1 MIIQSKMVFISGQ
14 FIPAQIHT
22 DEGKILGISSYGEL
36 TPDVDYGDR
45 LIVPGFIDIHTHG
58 MGGYSADEPS
68 PEGLIKWLK
77 ALPAEGVTSF
87 LPATTTQSRETTIES
102 LKNIAEVKKQR
113 HTGAEIIGVHLE
125 GPFLDDSYKG
135 MHQERYLRSPSIEE
149 FIEYQKASDNL
160 IKYIT
165 LACEHDEDF
174 SLIRYASRNG
184 VTVSIGHSGAN
195 FENAML
201 ALANGATSFTHSF
214 NAMKALHHREP
225 GVVGALMSSSAYAEV
240 IADGYHVHPSVV
252 KILFNAKNHSNIILV
267 TDSIGV
273 KGLPEGVYDI
283 SNVRVSLDEHGTARN
298 FGTDT
303 IAGSS
308 LKMNEGIRLLVNRAS
323 VPMENAILA
332 ATLNPA
338 KALGIENQKGQIK
351 YGNDAD
357 IVVLDA
363 GFDVIATYC
372 MGVQV
377 YGQNKC

>member
-1 MIIQSKMVFISGQ
+1 MIIQSKRVFISGQ
-14 FIPAQIHT
+14 FVPAQILMN
-22 DEGKILGISSYGEL
+22 EGKILGISSYGSS
-36 TPDVDYGDR
+36 TPDVDYDDM

-68 PEGLIKWLK
+68 QEGLVKWLK
-77 ALPAEGVTSF
+77 ALPSEGVTSF

-102 LKNIAEVKKQR
+102 LKNIATVKNQR

-125 GPFLDDSYKG
+125 GPFLDESYKG
-135 MHQERYLRSPSIEE
+135 MHLKQYLRSPSVEE
-149 FIEYQKASDNL
+149 FIEYQKASGNL

-165 LACEHDEDF
+165 VACEHDEDF

-184 VTVSIGHSGAN
+184 VTVSIGHSGAS

-214 NAMKALHHREP
+214 NAMKGLHHREP
-225 GVVGALMSSSAYAEV
+225 GMVGALMSSNAYAEV
-240 IADGYHVHPSVV
+240 IADGYHVHPGVV
-252 KILFNAKNHSNIILV
+252 KILFGAKNYSNIILV

-273 KGLPEGVYDI
+273 KGLPEGVYEI
-283 SNVRVSLDEHGTARN
+283 SNVKVSLDRHGTARN

-308 LKMNEGIRLLVNRAS
+308 LRMNEGIRLLVNRAS

-338 KALGIENQKGQIK
+338 KALCIENRKGQIR

-357 IVVLDA
+357 IAVLDDD
-363 GFDVIATYC
+363 FDVTATYC

-377 YGQNKC
+377 YSKNNC